1 MRLFLFRNNGYLA
14 VTLEDSEFDRFELID
29 PMVLPGC
36 QQDIIDRDIDE
47 LYLFV
52 DDSTIFH
59 HNNRLPSMKF
69 SACEKRFLI

>member
-1 MRLFLFRNNGYLA
+1 
-14 VTLEDSEFDRFELID
+14 
-29 PMVLPGC
+29 MVLPGC

-59 HNNRLPSMKF
+59 HNNRAAINEIFRLRE
-69 SACEKRFLI
+69 AFLNIAE